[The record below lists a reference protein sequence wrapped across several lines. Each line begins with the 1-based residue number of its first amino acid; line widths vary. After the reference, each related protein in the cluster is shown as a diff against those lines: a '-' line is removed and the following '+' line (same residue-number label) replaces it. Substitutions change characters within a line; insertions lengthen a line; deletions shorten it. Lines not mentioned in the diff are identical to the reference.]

1 MRITFTCSKKFKVGF
16 TLKANTA
23 FTMYN
28 SGNLYINFIMSNKT
42 ESLLW
47 KKERYIATSNFLQDK
62 QKYKWFVIYIYI
74 VQ

>member
-28 SGNLYINFIMSNKT
+28 SGNLYINFIVSNKT

-47 KKERYIATSNFLQDK
+47 KKKDILLQ
-62 QKYKWFVIYIYI
+62 VIFYRINRNI
-74 VQ
+74 NGL